1 MKTVVKHLVAAA
13 LFGVVAG
20 LFLTGG
26 RVERRLAA
34 AQRDLATLNVAASAR
49 TYEEI
54 APYLDYAERIPWMWS
69 DLRHD
74 IRARHAAIRYWR
86 FEYESLV
93 ADYRDLNSPDARNN
107 LALQFIVANAAYRAS
122 QRVEPDRQEVLGA
135 LDHAIGVYFRVL
147 QNSVGHVDAAFNYEY
162 VIRLRDDI
170 ARAPASGTGI
180 SLPPAESAARPSGVR
195 ETDQTACV
203 CIRTTR
209 RQRPEARSHSRTAPS
224 GPADA
229 AHLPSGDTVTV

>member
-1 MKTVVKHLVAAA
+1 MKTVLMHLVAAV

-20 LFLTGG
+20 LFLAGG

-54 APYLDYAERIPWMWS
+54 APYLDYAERIPWMWN

-74 IRARHAAIRYWR
+74 IQARRAAIRYWR
-86 FEYESLV
+86 SEYDSLV

-135 LDHAIGVYFRVL
+135 LDRAIAVYFRVL
-147 QNSVGHVDAAFNYEY
+147 QNSVGHLDAAFNYEY

-170 ARAPASGTGI
+170 ASGGE
-180 SLPPAESAARPSGVR
+180 LPEGRRDQNILGREGDQPEDAEMEEIIIYVPLGMDETPEMEEEPTMGEGRP
-195 ETDQTACV
+195 
-203 CIRTTR
+203 IRR
-209 RQRPEARSHSRTAPS
+209 R
-224 GPADA
+224 G
-229 AHLPSGDTVTV
+229 